1 MKKWWQQ
8 GKEYWWVYLMLPMA
22 LMVNPW
28 GFDAFENDKVT
39 IFLVASCIALV
50 KVVEK
55 RKVISEY
62 FVRATLQ
69 TPALYYA
76 MYMGWATLAT
86 LFSVAPIRSLMGSL
100 LRRQGLITIAL
111 GFVWYLYV
119 RMQKKD
125 NETLV
130 RILGIVSSV
139 IVAITCVLALW
150 QLQVGTFIYSNIPL
164 IDTDKPLYL
173 LRPSAT
179 YGHPLYFAIATMML
193 LPFIYAYTKTL
204 AKKWKY
210 SVLVVMGLLVAPALY
225 VTRSRVIFVMIAAW
239 VGAYLY
245 LHWNKKIAYTVAGI
259 CVVVGGVLL
268 SSTNLQQVYL
278 RLPSVVVRLHEW
290 KFGAGYIV
298 RSPFFGY
305 GFETYDTFSVARE
318 RQEGEPN
325 DGIADR
331 LHMIV
336 LDVAWET
343 GIPSAIFY
351 GMVWYLLLLKRK
363 KRSGVQEAAY
373 YASAQYIIAML
384 TLFHFSFTFY
394 MVPTLLALLDDPIE
408 GEGEKSS
415 VMVKIFSGT
424 LMILAI
430 APSLSLVFLNSCIQK
445 MELPFMAQASC
456 KTARMITPF
465 YGELYLFE
473 RDTLR
478 DDETTLPERIRL
490 MEWARRVGT
499 PPYKN
504 LSPE

>member
-1 MKKWWQQ
+1 MKNLWKLV
-8 GKEYWWVYLMLPMA
+8 KEYWWAILIIPMT
-22 LMVNPW
+22 LTVNPW

-39 IFLVASCIALV
+39 IFLVASCVALV
-50 KVVEK
+50 GVWKK
-55 RKVISEY
+55 REVWGKY
-62 FVRATLQ
+62 FAQATLK
-69 TPALYYA
+69 TPALYYGL
-76 MYMGWATLAT
+76 YVGWAVIAT
-86 LFSVAPIRSLMGSL
+86 LFSVAPVRSLMGSL
-100 LRRQGLITIAL
+100 LRRQGLITIVL

-125 NETLV
+125 NEKLLK
-130 RILGIVSSV
+130 ILGIVS
-139 IVAITCVLALW
+139 ITVVLLTSILALV
-150 QLQVGTFIYSNIPL
+150 QLQVGTFVYTSIPL

-193 LPFIYAYTKTL
+193 LPFVYTYTKTL
-204 AKKWKY
+204 TKKWRY
-210 SVLVVMGLLVAPALY
+210 SLLVTIGLLVVPALY

-245 LHWNKKIAYTVAGI
+245 QHWNKKIAYTVVAV
-259 CVVVGGVLL
+259 CVVIGGILV
-268 SSTNLQQVYL
+268 SNANLQRVYL
-278 RLPSVVVRLHEW
+278 RLPSIVVRLHEW
-290 KFGAGYIV
+290 KFGASYIV

-305 GFETYDTFSVARE
+305 GFETYDTFSVSRE

-325 DGIADR
+325 DGVADR

-336 LDVAWET
+336 LDTAWET

-351 GMVWYLLLLKRK
+351 GTMWCLLLLKRK
-363 KRSGVQEAAY
+363 KRTGVQDAAY

-384 TLFHFSFTFY
+384 TLFHFSFAFY
-394 MVPTLLALLDDPIE
+394 LVPTLLALIDDPIE

-415 VMVKIFSGT
+415 GMVKIFSGALIMVVMT
-424 LMILAI
+424 
-430 APSLSLVFLNSCIQK
+430 PTVSLVLLSSCIQK
-445 MELPFMAQASC
+445 LEIPFVTHGSC
-456 KTARMITPF
+456 RVARIITPY

-473 RDTLR
+473 RDTLKG
-478 DDETTLPERIRL
+478 DDETLQGRVWL

-499 PPYKN
+499 PNYKN